1 MANASARG
9 GNINFE
15 EYSES
20 PKWLFPVLIGG
31 GVIVIL
37 GLIWLLSSKS
47 K

>member
-1 MANASARG
+1 MSSASSKSG
-9 GNINFE
+9 GINFE

-31 GVIVIL
+31 GVFVML
-37 GLIWLLSSKS
+37 GFIWLLAKG